1 MENIK
6 EQYKVIK
13 NNFNNLYNQM
23 LRLEEQINQLTPT
36 KRIISNFSDFTDD
49 ERSLVINDITFILS
63 EVDDKDVYEFLKEN
77 EWYDNVM
84 DDFNTFIAC
93 YSADEAFYIGQSG
106 KVLDS
111 DKYFYA
117 SNIETEAS
125 SSDRLKD
132 LINYQ
137 EVANRIVATNTP
149 IEDLPSEVQE
159 VVQRYIE
166 IIGAEYSVSD
176 DE

>member
-6 EQYKVIK
+6 EQYAVIK

-23 LRLEEQINQLTPT
+23 LRLEEQINQLTPS
-36 KRIISNFSDFTDD
+36 KRIIRNFSDFTVD
-49 ERSLVINDITFILS
+49 ERSTVINDITSILS
-63 EVDDKDVYEFLKEN
+63 EVDDKDVYEFLQEN

-111 DKYFYA
+111 DNYFYA

-132 LINYQ
+132 LISYR
-137 EVANRIVATNTP
+137 EVADKIVTTNTP

-159 VVQRYIE
+159 VVHRYIE
-166 IIGAEYSVSD
+166 IIGAEYSI
-176 DE
+176 E

>member
-23 LRLEEQINQLTPT
+23 LRLEEQINQLTST
-36 KRIISNFSDFTDD
+36 KRIISNFSDFTVD
-49 ERSLVINDITFILS
+49 EINSVINDITSILS
-63 EVDDKDVYEFLKEN
+63 EMDDKDVYAFLKEN

-84 DDFNTFIAC
+84 DDFNAFIAC
-93 YSADEAFYIGQSG
+93 YSADEAFYIGKNG

-132 LINYQ
+132 LISYS
-137 EVANRIVATNTP
+137 EVANKIVATNTP

-176 DE
+176 W

>member
-6 EQYKVIK
+6 EQYAVIK

-23 LRLEEQINQLTPT
+23 LRLEEQINQLTPS
-36 KRIISNFSDFTDD
+36 KRIIRNFSDFTVD
-49 ERSLVINDITFILS
+49 ERSTVINDITPILS
-63 EVDDKDVYEFLKEN
+63 EVDDKDVYAFLKEN

-111 DKYFYA
+111 DNYFYA

-132 LINYQ
+132 LISYR
-137 EVANRIVATNTP
+137 EVADKIVTTNTP
-149 IEDLPSEVQE
+149 IEDLPPEVQE
-159 VVQRYIE
+159 VVHRYIE
-166 IIGAEYSVSD
+166 IIGAEYSI
-176 DE
+176 E